1 MRQRGWSLGTR
12 PTREPRTLPRAGGG
26 WQRRPRLGTRGQHR
40 AMGTVVRAGRLRA
53 EASAKSAHVPL
64 PRCHFCLQGHSH
76 VTFPR
81 ITGLPP
87 HQPLVLHS
95 SAPAHCLES
104 LKCILNKSSSNSC
117 AISLINV
124 HEILRRAALQSW
136 LRGALGPTG
145 PKPLVFY
152 AINPTAMSGVSVTEG
167 AEGHIP
173 AERCPRALRAR
184 AGLEMSQTLSL
195 CSHPVSPLH
204 GLGPCPGA
212 FPVQSHLCQTG
223 TVDGARLDPHQGG
236 CPAEGRRT
244 ASQRCPGDRAREQ
257 RSPAGSTRQGRAIS
271 IVPASGTY

>member
-1 MRQRGWSLGTR
+1 MGTR
-12 PTREPRTLPRAGGG
+12 LTREPHTLPRAGGG
-26 WQRRPRLGTRGQHR
+26 WQQRPCLGTRRQYR
-40 AMGTVVRAGRLRA
+40 AMGTVVTAGRLRA

-95 SAPAHCLES
+95 SAPAHCPES
-104 LKCILNKSSSNSC
+104 LKCILNKGSSNSC

-124 HEILRRAALQSW
+124 HEILQRAALQSW

-145 PKPLVFY
+145 PKTLGFY
-152 AINPTAMSGVSVTEG
+152 AINPSAMSGVSVTEG

-173 AERCPRALRAR
+173 AERWPGAPQAR
-184 AGLEMSQTLSL
+184 ADLEMSQTSSL
-195 CSHPVSPLH
+195 CSRPASPLR
-204 GLGPCPGA
+204 GLGSWPGA

-236 CPAEGRRT
+236 CPAEGQRT

-257 RSPAGSTRQGRAIS
+257 RSPAGSARQGRAIS
-271 IVPASGTY
+271 IVPANGTY